1 MARVHGL
8 SQRIVAFA
16 LLIALA
22 ACSTL
27 APIPKTDT
35 LDPSASRAGY
45 ERVLQRFV
53 NDQGEVDFA
62 ALQKDR
68 ADLDRYV
75 AFVANTPAESFTNA
89 NDRLAYYINSY
100 NALSM
105 YNVIDSGIPHTHA
118 GLNKLKFFVL
128 KKFNVGGKPMS
139 LYAYENDVI
148 RKLNEPR
155 VHFALN
161 CSAVSC
167 PQLPRVPFKGDALD
181 RQLEIESLKFF
192 ARPENLKIDHAL
204 RQAFTNE
211 ILKFYSED
219 FAPSHAPT
227 LIDYIN
233 RYAPEKIPADYQLR
247 FIEYDWTVANSQRS
261 NAGMK

>member
-1 MARVHGL
+1 MVRYRDMLQKMVVL
-8 SQRIVAFA
+8 T
-16 LLIALA
+16 LLITLA

-27 APIPKTDT
+27 APIPKSDT
-35 LDPSASRAGY
+35 LNASASLAGY
-45 ERVLQRFV
+45 ERVLQQFV
-53 NDQGEVDFA
+53 NDQGEVDFP

-68 ADLDRYV
+68 TDLNRYV
-75 AFVANTPAESFTNA
+75 AFIANTPAESFVKP
-89 NDRLAYYINSY
+89 NDRLAHYINSY

-105 YNVIDSGIPHTHA
+105 FNVLDSGIPQTHA

-128 KKFNVGGKPMS
+128 KKFSIGGKPMS
-139 LYAYENDVI
+139 LYAYENDII

-167 PQLPRVPFKGDALD
+167 PQLPRLPFRGDNLD
-181 RQLEIESLKFF
+181 QQLETESLKFF
-192 ARPENLKIDHAL
+192 ARPENLKVDHAS
-204 RQAFTNE
+204 RQALTNE

-233 RYAPEKIPADYQLR
+233 RYAPEKIPSDYQLR
-247 FIEYDWTVANSQRS
+247 FFEYDWTVANSQRLRPY
-261 NAGMK
+261 KK

>member
-1 MARVHGL
+1 MNRYREFT
-8 SQRIVAFA
+8 QRILLLA
-16 LLIALA
+16 LLFSLA

-35 LDPSASRAGY
+35 LDASASLAGY
-45 ERVLQRFV
+45 ERVLRQFV
-53 NDQGEVDFA
+53 NDRGEVDFA
-62 ALQKDR
+62 ALHNDR

-75 AFVANTPAESFTNA
+75 AFIANTPAESFTNA
-89 NDRLAYYINSY
+89 DDRLAHYINSY

-105 YNVIDSGIPHTHA
+105 YNVIDSGIPKTHA

-128 KKFNVGGKPMS
+128 KKFPIGGKPIS
-139 LYAYENDVI
+139 LYAYENDII

-167 PQLPRVPFKGDALD
+167 PQLPRVPFKADGLD
-181 RQLEIESLKFF
+181 RQLETETLKFF
-192 ARPENLKIDHAL
+192 ARPENFKIDHPS

-211 ILKFYSED
+211 ILKFYTED
-219 FAPSHAPT
+219 FAPT

-233 RYAPEKIPADYQLR
+233 RYAPEKIPTGYQLR
-247 FIEYDWTVANSQRS
+247 FFEYDWTVANSQRS
-261 NAGMK
+261 RADEK

>member
-1 MARVHGL
+1 MVRVRIA
-8 SQRIVAFA
+8 SQRLIGF
-16 LLIALA
+16 LLLFALA

-27 APIPKTDT
+27 APIPKTDS
-35 LDPSASRAGY
+35 LDPSASLAGY
-45 ERVLQRFV
+45 ERTLQRFV

-68 ADLDRYV
+68 VDLDRYV
-75 AFVANTPAESFTNA
+75 AFIANTPAESFTGA

-128 KKFNVGGKPMS
+128 KKFSIGGKPMS
-139 LYAYENDVI
+139 LYAYENDII
-148 RKLNEPR
+148 RKLNESR

-167 PQLPRVPFKGDALD
+167 PQLPRVPFKGDGLD
-181 RQLEIESLKFF
+181 QQLETEALRFF
-192 ARPENLKIDHAL
+192 ARSENLKIDHPA
-204 RQAFTNE
+204 RQVFSNE

-233 RYAPEKIPADYQLR
+233 RYAPEKIPSGYKLNFLD
-247 FIEYDWTVANSQRS
+247 YDWTVANSQR
-261 NAGMK
+261 ARAVKQ

>member
-1 MARVHGL
+1 MAKYREL
-8 SQRIVAFA
+8 TQRIFA
-16 LLIALA
+16 LALLLTLA
-22 ACSTL
+22 ACSTF

-35 LDPSASRAGY
+35 LDASASVAGF

-62 ALQKDR
+62 ALEKDR
-68 ADLDRYV
+68 VDLDRYV
-75 AFVANTPAESFTNA
+75 AFIANTPAESFTNA
-89 NDRLAYYINSY
+89 NDRLAHYINSY

-105 YNVIDSGIPHTHA
+105 YNVIDSGIPQTHA

-128 KKFNVGGKPMS
+128 KKFSIGGKPMS
-139 LYAYENDVI
+139 LYAYENDII

-167 PQLPRVPFKGDALD
+167 PQLPRVLFKGDGLGE
-181 RQLEIESLKFF
+181 QLESESQKFF
-192 ARPENLKIDHAL
+192 ARPENLKIDQAS

-219 FAPSHAPT
+219 FAPGHAPT

-247 FIEYDWTVANSQRS
+247 FFDYNWTVANSQRS
-261 NAGMK
+261 TAEMK

>member
-1 MARVHGL
+1 MAKYRKW
-8 SQRIVAFA
+8 SQRIFTLA
-16 LLIALA
+16 LLFVLA

-35 LDPSASRAGY
+35 LDASASLAGY
-45 ERVLQRFV
+45 ARVLQRFV

-62 ALQKDR
+62 ALQEDR
-68 ADLDRYV
+68 FDLDRYV
-75 AFVANTPAESFTNA
+75 AFIASTPAESFTNTD
-89 NDRLAYYINSY
+89 DRLAHYINSY

-128 KKFNVGGKPMS
+128 KKFNVGGKSMS
-139 LYAYENDVI
+139 LYAYENDII

-167 PQLPRVPFKGDALD
+167 PQLPRVAFKGDGLA
-181 RQLEIESLKFF
+181 RQLETESLKFF
-192 ARPENLKIDHAL
+192 ARSENLKIDHASQ
-204 RQAFTNE
+204 QAFTNE

-219 FAPSHAPT
+219 FVPSHAPT
-227 LIDYIN
+227 LIDYMN
-233 RYAPEKIPADYQLR
+233 RYAPGKIPADYQLR
-247 FIEYDWTVANSQRS
+247 FFEYDWTVANSQRS
-261 NAGMK
+261 RMKKK

>member
-1 MARVHGL
+1 MARCRKL
-8 SQRIVAFA
+8 TQRIFLLA
-16 LLIALA
+16 LLFTLA

-35 LDPSASRAGY
+35 PDASASLAGY

-53 NDQGEVDFA
+53 NERGEVDFA
-62 ALQKDR
+62 ALEKDR
-68 ADLDRYV
+68 LDLDRYV

-89 NDRLAYYINSY
+89 KNRLAHYVNSY

-105 YNVIDSGIPHTHA
+105 YNVIDSGVPHTHA

-128 KKFNVGGKPMS
+128 KKFSIGGKPMS
-139 LYAYENDVI
+139 LYAYENDII

-167 PQLPRVPFKGDALD
+167 PQLPREPFRGEQLD
-181 RQLEIESLKFF
+181 RQLENEALKFF
-192 ARPENLKIDHAL
+192 TRPENLKVDHAS

-247 FIEYDWTVANSQRS
+247 FFNYDWTVANSQPPHAR
-261 NAGMK
+261 MK